1 MSHKKILIFT
11 PIFFGSGTGAA
22 TYYQLLIKSLQ
33 KFNLSFTVVSE
44 TDSRNS
50 PTESFQYISL
60 LPLRSGKNKQ
70 FLKDLFLYAWQNL
83 NYFRLLNIFS
93 KNKYSSALVHSSFYN
108 HLSFFDVVIKILIK
122 TNSDVDF
129 IADVRDVLLP
139 QEQIKNLS
147 VYKNVIACSKNIVEN
162 LLQGG
167 LSQEKIV
174 HIPIPQAHI
183 TINPDASLR
192 FQDRLDLK
200 NERYIFYAGMIKEL
214 KAVDLL
220 LETFV
225 NFVQPKD
232 ENIKLVLAGYLKT
245 KNPEIIERLN
255 EKNVVYLGNCSQ
267 EEVHCL
273 TFHADLCVNL
283 SPCESIARSSLE
295 AITLHRPVLL
305 PPNIPEYMEHCPE
318 LVATSRDPQVLATQ
332 MMHILQ
338 TEKTANYPIELHDP
352 ERIAK
357 QYYELLI

>member
-1 MSHKKILIFT
+1 MPQKKILIFT

-22 TYYQLLIKSLQ
+22 TYYQLLVKSLQ
-33 KFNLSFTVVSE
+33 KYNFSFTIVSE
-44 TDSRNS
+44 TNNQNNR
-50 PTESFQYISL
+50 TKSFKYISL

-83 NYFRLLNIFS
+83 NYFRLFNIFS
-93 KNKYSSALVHSSFYN
+93 RAKYTSALMHSSFYN
-108 HLSFFDVVIKILIK
+108 HLSFFDVIIRILIK
-122 TNSDVDF
+122 TNSDVTF
-129 IADVRDVLLP
+129 ITDVRDVLLP
-139 QEQIKNLS
+139 QEQVKNLS

-167 LSQEKIV
+167 LSQAKII
-174 HIPIPQAHI
+174 HIPIPQASI
-183 TINPDASLR
+183 IINLDVGLR
-192 FQDRLDLK
+192 FQNDLDLK

-220 LETFV
+220 LEIFV
-225 NFVQPKD
+225 NYVQPQD

-245 KNPEIIERLN
+245 KNSEIIERLKA
-255 EKNVVYLGNCSQ
+255 KNVVYLGNCSQ

-295 AITLHRPVLL
+295 AIALHRPVLL
-305 PPNIPEYMEHCPE
+305 PPNIPEYLEHCPE
-318 LVATSRDPQVLATQ
+318 LVATSRDPQVLAAQ

-338 TEKTANYPIELHDP
+338 TGITANYPIELHDP

-357 QYYELLI
+357 QYYELLS

>member
-1 MSHKKILIFT
+1 MPQKKILIFT

-22 TYYQLLIKSLQ
+22 TYYQLLVKSLQ
-33 KFNLSFTVVSE
+33 KYNFSFTIASE
-44 TDSRNS
+44 THTENS
-50 PTESFQYISL
+50 QTESFEYISL

-93 KNKYSSALVHSSFYN
+93 KTKYSSALMHSSFYN
-108 HLSFFDVVIKILIK
+108 HFSFFDGIIRILIK
-122 TNSDVDF
+122 TNSDVTF

-147 VYKNVIACSKNIVEN
+147 VYKNVIACSKNIVKN
-162 LLQGG
+162 LLQGN
-167 LSQEKIV
+167 LNQEKIV
-174 HIPIPQAHI
+174 HIPVPQAKI

-192 FQDRLDLK
+192 LQNRLDIQ

-225 NFVQPKD
+225 NFVQPQDK
-232 ENIKLVLAGYLKT
+232 NLKLVLAGYLKT
-245 KNPEIIERLN
+245 KNPEIIERLKA
-255 EKNVVYLGNCSQ
+255 KNVVYLGNCSQ

-295 AITLHRPVLL
+295 AIALNRPVLL
-305 PPNIPEYMEHCPE
+305 PPNIPEYLEHCPE
-318 LVATSRDPQVLATQ
+318 LVATSRDPRVLAAQ

-338 TEKTANYPIELHDP
+338 TGITANYPIELHDP

-357 QYYELLI
+357 QYYELLS